1 MRDFGVLVVD
11 DDSAI
16 LSVIERLFSH
26 FDVKVDCVRSTEE
39 ALESLTSNN
48 YKTMVT
54 NVDLP
59 GIGGLELTRKT
70 RVLFPDVN
78 IVLFSGNTTEQVI
91 NLVLAPKVLDMSGLH
106 LKPCGLNDVLTS
118 IRKHETCKTYLLE

>member
-11 DDSAI
+11 DDSEI

-26 FDVKVDCVRSTEE
+26 FDVKVDCVSSTEE
-39 ALESLTSNN
+39 ALESLKSNN
-48 YKTMVT
+48 YKMMVT

-70 RVLFPDVN
+70 RESFPDVN

-91 NLVLAPKVLDMSGLH
+91 KLVLAPKVLDMSGLH
-106 LKPCGLNDVLTS
+106 IKPCGLDDILMS
-118 IRKHETCKTYLLE
+118 IKKQKPGRTFLLE